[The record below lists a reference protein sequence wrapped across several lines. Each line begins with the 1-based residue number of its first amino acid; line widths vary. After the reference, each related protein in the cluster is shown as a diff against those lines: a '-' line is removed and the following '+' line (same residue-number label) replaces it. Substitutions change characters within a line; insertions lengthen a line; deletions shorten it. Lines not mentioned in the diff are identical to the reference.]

1 MLAPLSNYWGADPP
15 LLTPMRV
22 HALYFDKYLLYLV
35 EIIAVFFCMG
45 IVTLF
50 D

>member
-1 MLAPLSNYWGADPP
+1 MGRGWGGGKDFWY
-15 LLTPMRV
+15 TDFFNRV